1 MNITPEPEEPI
12 SVVPFPTLH
21 QDAYTGL
28 PGKIVEAVAP
38 HTEAHPAP
46 ILLQYLARYGVHIG
60 PHPHVLAANAK
71 HPARINPL
79 ILGKTS
85 TGAKGTSYSVVDA
98 LYRAAERA
106 DPDGYGEPVRDV
118 SGLSTGEGLIEMV
131 RDPDPERDVPG
142 VDDKR
147 LLVVEEEFVSVLAAA
162 ERNGSTLPAVMR
174 KLWDGARVQTVTK
187 KDPMTATDA
196 HVSVI
201 GHATPGELR
210 AKMSDAQLDGGTMNR
225 FVPCASRRT
234 KNLPEGGNLPVEVL
248 DEFGPLIAQS
258 IEHGRTK
265 VLPLVERSPEAGDLW
280 AASYADL
287 RRDRPDGAVAKMLAR
302 AAPNTLRVALAYAL
316 ADGKRQIDVEHMR
329 AALALWRY
337 AEQSAE
343 WLFGG
348 QIDTGELESL
358 VAYIT
363 TAGPTGRTRTEISV
377 EHFQR
382 HRTATEIDAML
393 ATLIG
398 DGRVKQETEPR
409 SGRGRPAVRYYAC

>member
-1 MNITPEPEEPI
+1 M
-12 SVVPFPTLH
+12 
-21 QDAYTGL
+21 
-28 PGKIVEAVAP
+28 
-38 HTEAHPAP
+38 
-46 ILLQYLARYGVHIG
+46 
-60 PHPHVLAANAK
+60 
-71 HPARINPL
+71 
-79 ILGKTS
+79 
-85 TGAKGTSYSVVDA
+85 
-98 LYRAAERA
+98 
-106 DPDGYGEPVRDV
+106 
-118 SGLSTGEGLIEMV
+118 

-142 VDDKR
+142 VSDKR
-147 LLVVEEEFVSVLAAA
+147 LLVMEEEFVSVLAAA

-210 AKMSDAQLDGGTMNR
+210 AKMSEAQLDGGTMNR

-234 KNLPEGGNLPVEVL
+234 KNLPDGGNLPDEVL

-265 VLPLVERSPEAGDLW
+265 VLPRVERTPEAGDLW

-302 AAPNTLRVALAYAL
+302 GAPNTLRLALAYAL
-316 ADGKRQIDVEHMR
+316 ADRRRQIDVEHML

-348 QIDTGELESL
+348 QIDTGELEAL
-358 VAYIT
+358 VAFIT
-363 TAGPTGRTRTEISV
+363 AAGTAGRTRTEIRD
-377 EHFQR
+377 FYQR
-382 HRTATEIDAML
+382 NRSSAEIDAAL
-393 ATLIG
+393 AALIK
-398 DGRVKQETEPR
+398 DGRVRQHKDTSKP
-409 SGRGRPAVRYYAC
+409 GRPAIRFYPR